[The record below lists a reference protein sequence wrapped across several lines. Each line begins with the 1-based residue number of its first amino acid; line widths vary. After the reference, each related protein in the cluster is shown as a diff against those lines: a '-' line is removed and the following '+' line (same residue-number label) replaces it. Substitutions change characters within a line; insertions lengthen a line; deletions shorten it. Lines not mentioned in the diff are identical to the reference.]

1 MPRARKRSFAVLVA
15 IVLATGLAGADG
27 RTDYLVRMLRTS
39 TQYRVRIQAALTLG
53 EIADAASLPALVE
66 ALEDEES
73 SVRVA
78 ALAALARIG
87 DPSVLDAARARVR
100 DRNGPVARQAR
111 TTVRTL
117 EQVAQRQ
124 AAAGGGPSSPGGTG
138 ATGGPGPTGTTA
150 ARFYVGLGGMGN
162 RAGVRGDEAKALLR
176 RYLSDEIAAAPG
188 VVITPA
194 DETPAQTTKI
204 LKQKRLT
211 GYWVDG
217 SITKLTHEN
226 GNIRAEISL
235 MVMTNPGRDLRMMLS
250 GAAQVSAN
258 GRLTPALE
266 TDLQNQ
272 ALKGAATGAVRRL
285 VGQLQAGV
293 ATP

>member
-1 MPRARKRSFAVLVA
+1 MFPTRKRSFALLVA
-15 IVLATGLAGADG
+15 VLLAAGIAGADG

-39 TQYRVRIQAALTLG
+39 SQYRVRIQAALTLG
-53 EIADAASLPALVE
+53 EIADTASLPALVE
-66 ALEDEES
+66 ALEDDES

-87 DPSVLDAARARVR
+87 DPSVLDAVRARVR
-100 DRNGPVARQAR
+100 DRNGSVARQAR
-111 TTVRTL
+111 TSVRTL
-117 EQVAQRQ
+117 EQVAQRR
-124 AAAGGGPSSPGGTG
+124 AAASGGTG
-138 ATGGPGPTGTTA
+138 GTGGTGGA
-150 ARFYVGLGGMGN
+150 APNARFYIGLGGMGN
-162 RAGVRGDEAKALLR
+162 KAGVRGDEAKALLR
-176 RYLSDEIAAAPG
+176 RFLSEEIGAAAG

-194 DETPAQTTKI
+194 DETPAQTTKV

-217 SITKLTHEN
+217 SITKLAREN

-235 MVMTNPGRDLRMMLS
+235 MVLTNPGRDLRMMLS

-272 ALKGAATGAVRRL
+272 ALKGAASGAVRRL

>member
-1 MPRARKRSFAVLVA
+1 MVAVL
-15 IVLATGLAGADG
+15 LATGLAGADG

-39 TQYRVRIQAALTLG
+39 SQYRVRIQAALTLG
-53 EIADAASLPALVE
+53 EIADTASLPALVE

-87 DPSVLDAARARVR
+87 DPSVLDAVRARVR
-100 DRNGPVARQAR
+100 DRNGSVARQAR
-111 TTVRTL
+111 TSVRTL
-117 EQVAQRQ
+117 EQIAQCQ
-124 AAAGGGPSSPGGTG
+124 AAAGGGPSGPSGP
-138 ATGGPGPTGTTA
+138 GGPGVTPPGGA
-150 ARFYVGLGGMGN
+150 ARFYIGLGGMGN

-176 RYLSDEIAAAPG
+176 RFLSDEIGAAPG
-188 VVITPA
+188 VVITPQ

-217 SITKLTHEN
+217 SITKLTREN

-250 GAAQVSAN
+250 GAAQVSAG
-258 GRLTPALE
+258 GRMTPALE

-285 VGQLQAGV
+285 VSQLQAGV

>member
-1 MPRARKRSFAVLVA
+1 MSRARKRSFAVLAA

-53 EIADAASLPALVE
+53 EIADSASLPALVE

-87 DPSVLDAARARVR
+87 DPSVLDAVRARVR
-100 DRNGPVARQAR
+100 DRNGSVARQAR
-111 TTVRTL
+111 TSVRTL
-117 EQVAQRQ
+117 EQIAQRQ
-124 AAAGGGPSSPGGTG
+124 AAAGGGTSG
-138 ATGGPGPTGTTA
+138 TGGPGPTGAPA

-176 RYLSDEIAAAPG
+176 RFLSDEIASAPG

-194 DETPAQTTKI
+194 DETPAQTTKV

-217 SITKLTHEN
+217 SITKLTREN

>member
-1 MPRARKRSFAVLVA
+1 MFRARKRSFARAALLVA
-15 IVLATGLAGADG
+15 VLSGAGVAHADG

-39 TQYRVRIQAALTLG
+39 SQYRVRIQAALTLG
-53 EIADAASLPALVE
+53 EIADSASLPALVE

-87 DPSVLDAARARVR
+87 DPSVLDAVRGRVR
-100 DRNGPVARQAR
+100 DRNGSVARQAR
-111 TTVRTL
+111 TSVRTL
-117 EQVAQRQ
+117 EQIAQRQ
-124 AAAGGGPSSPGGTG
+124 AAAGGGPSTGGTG
-138 ATGGPGPTGTTA
+138 ATAPGGG
-150 ARFYVGLGGMGN
+150 ARFYIGLGGMGN

-176 RYLSDEIAAAPG
+176 RYLEGEIATVPG
-188 VVITPA
+188 VVVTPA
-194 DETPAQTTKI
+194 DETPATTTKV

-211 GYWVDG
+211 GYWLDG
-217 SITKLTHEN
+217 SITKLTRVD

-250 GAAQVSAN
+250 GAAQVSA
-258 GRLTPALE
+258 GSRLTPALE

-272 ALKGAATGAVRRL
+272 ALKGAAAGAVRRL
-285 VGQLQAGV
+285 ASQLQAGV
-293 ATP
+293 STP

>member
-1 MPRARKRSFAVLVA
+1 MVAVL
-15 IVLATGLAGADG
+15 LATGLAGADG

-39 TQYRVRIQAALTLG
+39 SQYRVRIQAALTLG
-53 EIADAASLPALVE
+53 EIADTASLPALVE
-66 ALEDEES
+66 ALEDDES

-87 DPSVLDAARARVR
+87 DPSVLDAVRARVR
-100 DRNGPVARQAR
+100 DRNGSVARQAR
-111 TTVRTL
+111 TSVRTL

-124 AAAGGGPSSPGGTG
+124 AAAGGGPSRPSGPGPSGPGGT
-138 ATGGPGPTGTTA
+138 TPGGA
-150 ARFYVGLGGMGN
+150 ARFYIGLGGMGN

-176 RYLSDEIAAAPG
+176 RFLSDEIGAAPG
-188 VVITPA
+188 VVITPQ
-194 DETPAQTTKI
+194 DETPAQTTKV

-217 SITKLTHEN
+217 SIIKLTREN

-250 GAAQVSAN
+250 GAASVSAG
-258 GRLTPALE
+258 GRMTPGLE

-285 VGQLQAGV
+285 VSQLQAGV